1 MFSLRSESRKKRL
14 EEEKERLD
22 RIYRR
27 NIKFYIMSLVFVTLT
42 LLLAKRVNPNVDIAN
57 PLKVLLALIGGWV
70 IVLVLSFLRRRR

>member
-1 MFSLRSESRKKRL
+1 MRNEGRRSRL

-27 NIKFYIMSLVFVTLT
+27 NIKFYIMSLVFVTLM

-57 PLKVLLALIGGWV
+57 PIKILLALIGGW
-70 IVLVLSFLRRRR
+70 IVVLILSFIKRK